1 VRFPVVAGYV
11 FLSDWLLQHGKFH
24 IGENNPNSVVRSRVV
39 TAYRLLK
46 LNSYGRYENISWI
59 GSSDSSRWGSVN
71 KVTGVE
77 ALVGS
82 CVLQREYNTRV
93 SGKAGQSL
101 MVREKGRI

>member
-1 VRFPVVAGYV
+1 MRFPVVAGYV
-11 FLSDWLLQHGKFH
+11 FLSDWLLQHGKFRGNH
-24 IGENNPNSVVRSRVV
+24 PNSVVRSRVV
-39 TAYRLLK
+39 TAYRLLQ

-82 CVLQREYNTRV
+82 CVLQREYHTRV

-101 MVREKGRI
+101 MVREKGKR